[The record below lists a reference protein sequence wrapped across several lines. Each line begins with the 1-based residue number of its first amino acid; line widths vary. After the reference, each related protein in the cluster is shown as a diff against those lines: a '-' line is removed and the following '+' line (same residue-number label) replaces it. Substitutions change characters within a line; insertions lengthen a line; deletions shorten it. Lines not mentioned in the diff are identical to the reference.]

1 MKHIS
6 LSHLFFLILSLVC
19 SIFVPFNILLVLIDD
34 MQEKQHTTLN
44 FQYMKKKRNPFAHF
58 DEKNLRLFILDK
70 YFHSSQ
76 FEQNDEM
83 HFDAIGLGRRFHS
96 LTMIKSS
103 EASQMPYIFYGYLFG
118 VMNEKGI
125 CVVKAVNDCSVYHV

>member
-1 MKHIS
+1 
-6 LSHLFFLILSLVC
+6 
-19 SIFVPFNILLVLIDD
+19 